1 MTFICAR
8 AADDPAMTMV
18 MESRNID
25 VEGTVG
31 RSRRWIN
38 KPLGVLLQD
47 PGGVAAI
54 GHAQGD
60 VHSAPK
66 PFRTPSR
73 RRSRIIRRKL
83 DEGAR
88 PLSFHGIAFA
98 LEARAERFVELVLCV
113 RRGLLRLLLLLLR
126 RRLSR
131 IPGNRTDRRSHH
143 RALCR
148 SPDRSTP
155 LLRSLLLLRRLR
167 GFQRINPGIL
177 LRPLVAVVLVLALN
191 FLGLLLGGEGVY
203 SQTLR
208 ERFLRRRGCRR

>member
-1 MTFICAR
+1 
-8 AADDPAMTMV
+8 
-18 MESRNID
+18 
-25 VEGTVG
+25 
-31 RSRRWIN
+31 
-38 KPLGVLLQD
+38 
-47 PGGVAAI
+47 
-54 GHAQGD
+54 
-60 VHSAPK
+60 SAPK

-73 RRSRIIRRKL
+73 RRSRIIRRQL

-98 LEARAERFVELVLCV
+98 LEARAERFVEFVLGV

-126 RRLSR
+126 RRLIRLGLTRGSPRAAHHRADRRALSR
-131 IPGNRTDRRSHH
+131 IPGNRPDRRSHH

-148 SPDRSTP
+148 SSHRSAP

-177 LRPLVAVVLVLALN
+177 LRPLVAVVLVLVLN

-208 ERFLRRRGCRR
+208 ERVLRRRLLGRRGLRWPVGPLRTGEQWQR